1 MHSCFTISHYN
12 ENKSKNNYFSLRN
25 EGLQCIKQYG
35 TISANIQKNLLPHPF
50 FFLFWYSNG
59 QFSDF
64 LRCSDLS
71 VSSQYNGT
79 CQSDHCSLFRWL
91 CRSDLW
97 IPGRHLLYLQR
108 CRKSSS
114 YRHWFIQPSEYTLSL
129 MPHLISSL
137 A

>member
-1 MHSCFTISHYN
+1 MK
-12 ENKSKNNYFSLRN
+12 NKSKNNYFSLRN
-25 EGLQCIKQYG
+25 EGLQCIKNNMELYQQTFKKIFYRIRFSSCSG
-35 TISANIQKNLLPHPF
+35 TRMDSSRTF
-50 FFLFWYSNG
+50 C
-59 QFSDF
+59 
-64 LRCSDLS
+64 RCSDLS

-79 CQSDHCSLFRWL
+79 CQSNHCSLFRWL

-114 YRHWFIQPSEYTLSL
+114 YRHWFIQPSEYALSL
-129 MPHLISSL
+129 MPHLISSS

>member
-35 TISANIQKNLLPHPF
+35 TISANIQKIF
-50 FFLFWYSNG
+50 YRIR
-59 QFSDF
+59 FSSCSGTRMDSSRTF
-64 LRCSDLS
+64 YRYSDLS

-114 YRHWFIQPSEYTLSL
+114 YRHWFIQPSEYALIL
-129 MPHLISSL
+129 MPHLISSS